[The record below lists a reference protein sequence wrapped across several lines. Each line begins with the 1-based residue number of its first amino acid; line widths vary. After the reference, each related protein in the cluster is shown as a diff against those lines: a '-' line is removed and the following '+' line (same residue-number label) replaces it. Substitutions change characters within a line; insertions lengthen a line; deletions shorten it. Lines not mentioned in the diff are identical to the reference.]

1 MVRWLTNVFL
11 SALALSLALI
21 LLVVLVYVIV
31 CLLSVLERCKVS
43 KL

>member
-21 LLVVLVYVIV
+21 LLVILVYVIV
-31 CLLSVLERCKVS
+31 CLLSVLERCRVS
-43 KL
+43 KR